1 MVKAQPDQYSTVTPY
16 LIAEGASKLIDF
28 IEKAFGAKTRMS
40 MPGPDGSIA
49 HAEVEIGDSI
59 IMLADASGEYP
70 LATGM
75 LHLYVDDCDAT
86 YQAALAAGATSSRE
100 LKTEFY
106 GDRSG
111 GVKDEWGNTWWITTH
126 VEDVS
131 PEEMERRSQEWAAQ
145 QG

>member
-16 LIAEGASKLIDF
+16 LIVEGASRLIEF
-28 IEKAFGAKTRMS
+28 MEKAFGATTRMS
-40 MPGPDGSIA
+40 MPGPDGSIG
-49 HAEVEIGDSI
+49 HAEVEIGDSV
-59 IMLADASGEYP
+59 IMLADASSEYP
-70 LATGM
+70 AVTGM
-75 LHLYVDDCDAT
+75 LHVYVDDCDAT
-86 YQAALAAGATSSRE
+86 HQAALDAGAALSRE

-131 PEEMERRSQEWAAQ
+131 PEEMERRSKELAEQA
-145 QG
+145 